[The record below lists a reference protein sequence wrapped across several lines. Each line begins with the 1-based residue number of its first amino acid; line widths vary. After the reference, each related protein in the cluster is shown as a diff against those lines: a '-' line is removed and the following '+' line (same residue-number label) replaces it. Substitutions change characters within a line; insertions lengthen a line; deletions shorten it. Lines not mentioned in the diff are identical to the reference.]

1 MRKSHVSARMK
12 YVSFDES
19 ACFVSRYEKPP
30 LDQMEI
36 FLFIQK
42 NINHS
47 GQKGRSAFWARLNA
61 AMKKFQK
68 QQSVSGI

>member
-1 MRKSHVSARMK
+1 MGIFFICPIRALGDMRKSHVSARMK

-30 LDQMEI
+30 LHQMEF

-42 NINHS
+42 NKS
-47 GQKGRSAFWARLNA
+47 FTP
-61 AMKKFQK
+61 KKEICIL
-68 QQSVSGI
+68 GLLERR